1 MFWVGG
7 IMEVVIATNNKNKVY
22 EFKSLFNS
30 KNVEFKTLKEIG
42 YLKEII
48 EDGNSFEENALIK
61 ARTISK
67 ELNCV
72 AISDDSG
79 LEVEALNNAPG
90 IYSARYA
97 GTHNDDDNNKLLIK
111 NLSGIENRKARYV
124 CAICIYYPDGKYLIT
139 KGTVNG
145 LIIDEPR
152 GANGFGYDPYFYIEE
167 FKQTFAEVELEK
179 KNTISHRANAIRKMK
194 ELINEDFTY
203 KR

>member
-1 MFWVGG
+1 M
-7 IMEVVIATNNKNKVY
+7 
-22 EFKSLFNS
+22 
-30 KNVEFKTLKEIG
+30 
-42 YLKEII
+42 
-48 EDGNSFEENALIK
+48 

-97 GTHNDDDNNKLLIK
+97 GTHNDNDNNKLLIK

-152 GANGFGYDPYFYIEE
+152 GMNGFGYDPYFYIEE

-179 KNTISHRANAIRKMK
+179 KNTISHRANAIRKIK